1 MSRLQSKTV
10 NLILIGVLIA
20 IPLWGCT
27 RRSAHQSGDEP
38 NELSLK
44 MAPDPARIGSAQVQI
59 SLEGAQGQAIT
70 GARLVLRGDM
80 THAGM
85 QPVLAE
91 AEEVEPG
98 VYMATMEWP
107 MAGDWVLTVDGILA
121 DGTSFSRQLD
131 FRVSDE

>member
-10 NLILIGVLIA
+10 SFILIGILIA

-27 RRSAHQSGDEP
+27 RRSARQPGDESV
-38 NELSLK
+38 ELALK
-44 MAPDPARIGSAQVQI
+44 MAPDPARIGSAQVHI
-59 SLEGAQGQAIT
+59 SLEGAHGQVIT